1 MSKKDFFR
9 ILIKLFGLYLFIKS
23 ILSLSPFIY
32 SFLIFGYEEFEP
44 YNLVLWVLIPLF
56 LSLLFLYALFFKPDF
71 FISKLKLDRGFD
83 DDDVK
88 IDSNNPQSII
98 YFAII
103 LIGGYFFVSN
113 FSPFLLNTHA
123 LFKNSIQDYSESYFF
138 GEDLRD
144 YTMNWVHSLINLS
157 LGYLIVSN
165 AQFIS
170 AKLAGKKEEGKD

>member
-1 MSKKDFFR
+1 MTKKDFFR
-9 ILIKLFGLYLFIKS
+9 IVIKLFGLYSS
-23 ILSLSPFIY
+23 ILTIFTIFPSVYSIIY
-32 SFLIFGYEEFEP
+32 AYEGFQ
-44 YNLVLWVLIPLF
+44 LWDFMIYVTIPLF
-56 LSLLFLYALFFKPDF
+56 LSLLFLYALFFQPDF
-71 FISKLKLDRGFD
+71 FISKLKLDQGFD

-113 FSPFLLNTHA
+113 FSPFLLNTHF

-138 GEDLRD
+138 GEDLND
-144 YTMNWVHSLINLS
+144 YTMKWVQSLINLS